1 MCFLIPVVTNTRKTR
16 EVRCRRNPHNLRS
29 IHVSTISQLSLSVG
43 LWNCQSAV
51 NKADFITS
59 IATYSDYNLMAL
71 TETWLRPE
79 DTATH
84 ATLSANFSFSHT
96 PRQTGRGGGTG
107 LLISKEWKFTLIPSL
122 PTISSFE
129 FHAVTIIHPFYINV
143 VVIYRPPGDFNIYV
157 DKPQAAD
164 FQTLLAS
171 FDLKRAPTSATHKSG
186 NQLDL
191 IYTRHC
197 FTDQTIVT
205 PLQISDHFLL
215 SLNIHITP
223 EPPHTPTLVTFRRN
237 LRSLSPNRLSTI
249 VSDSLPPSRKLTA
262 LDSNSATNTLC
273 STLASCLDRLC
284 PLASR
289 PARASPPAPWLS
301 DALREHCSKLRAAE
315 RIWRKTKI
323 PAHLLTYQTLLSSFS
338 AEVTSA
344 KQTYYRLKINNAT
357 NPRLLFKTFSSL
369 LYPPPPPASSTLTT
383 DDFATFFCTK
393 TAKISAQFAAPTTNT
408 QDTTPTPHTLTS
420 FSQLSES
427 EVSKLVLSSHAT
439 TCPLDPIPS
448 HLLQA
453 ISPAV
458 IPTLTHIINTSLD
471 SGLFPTTFKQ
481 ARVTP
486 LLKKPRL
493 DHTLL
498 ENYRPVSLL
507 PFMAKILEKVVFNQV
522 LDFLTQNN
530 LMDNKQSGFKKGHST
545 ETALLSVVEDL
556 RLAKADSKSSV
567 LILLDLSAAFDT
579 VNHQILLSTLE
590 SLGVAGTVIQWFRSY
605 LSDRSFRVSWRGEV
619 SNLQHLNTG
628 VPQGSVLGPLLFS
641 IYTSSLGP
649 VIQRHG
655 FSYHCYADDTQLY
668 LSFHPDD
675 PSVPARI
682 SACLLDI
689 SHWMKDH
696 HLQLNLAKTEML
708 VVSANP
714 TLHHNFSIQ
723 MDGATIT
730 ASKMVKSLGVTID
743 DQLNFSDHISRTARS
758 CRFALYNIRKI
769 RPFLSEYAAQLL
781 VQALVLSK
789 LDYCNSLLAGL
800 PANSIKPL
808 QLLQNAAARVVFNEP
823 KRAHVTPLLVRLHWL
838 PVAARIKFKTLM
850 FAYKVTSGLAPS
862 YLHSLLQIYVPS
874 RNLRSVNERRLV
886 VPSQRGKKSLSRTL
900 TLNLPSWWN
909 ELPNCIRTAES
920 LAIFK
925 KRLKTQ
931 LFSLHF
937 TS

>member
-29 IHVSTISQLSLSVG
+29 IHVSAISQLSLSVG

-51 NKADFITS
+51 NMADFITS

-122 PTISSFE
+122 PTINSFE

-215 SLNIHITP
+215 SLNIHITS

-249 VSDSLPPSRKLTA
+249 VSDSLPPSCKLSA
-262 LDSNSATNTLC
+262 LDSNSATDTLC

-289 PARASPPAPWLS
+289 PARSSPPAPWLS
-301 DALREHCSKLRAAE
+301 DTLREHRSKLRAAE
-315 RIWRKTKI
+315 RIWRKTKN
-323 PAHLLTYQTLLSSFS
+323 PAQLLTYQTLLSSFS

-408 QDTTPTPHTLTS
+408 QGTPPTPHTLTS
-420 FSQLSES
+420 FS
-427 EVSKLVLSSHAT
+427 
-439 TCPLDPIPS
+439 
-448 HLLQA
+448 
-453 ISPAV
+453 
-458 IPTLTHIINTSLD
+458 
-471 SGLFPTTFKQ
+471 
-481 ARVTP
+481 
-486 LLKKPRL
+486 
-493 DHTLL
+493 
-498 ENYRPVSLL
+498 
-507 PFMAKILEKVVFNQV
+507 
-522 LDFLTQNN
+522 
-530 LMDNKQSGFKKGHST
+530 
-545 ETALLSVVEDL
+545 
-556 RLAKADSKSSV
+556 
-567 LILLDLSAAFDT
+567 
-579 VNHQILLSTLE
+579 
-590 SLGVAGTVIQWFRSY
+590 
-605 LSDRSFRVSWRGEV
+605 
-619 SNLQHLNTG
+619 
-628 VPQGSVLGPLLFS
+628 
-641 IYTSSLGP
+641 
-649 VIQRHG
+649 
-655 FSYHCYADDTQLY
+655 
-668 LSFHPDD
+668 
-675 PSVPARI
+675 
-682 SACLLDI
+682 
-689 SHWMKDH
+689 
-696 HLQLNLAKTEML
+696 
-708 VVSANP
+708 
-714 TLHHNFSIQ
+714 
-723 MDGATIT
+723 
-730 ASKMVKSLGVTID
+730 
-743 DQLNFSDHISRTARS
+743 
-758 CRFALYNIRKI
+758 
-769 RPFLSEYAAQLL
+769 
-781 VQALVLSK
+781 
-789 LDYCNSLLAGL
+789 
-800 PANSIKPL
+800 
-808 QLLQNAAARVVFNEP
+808 
-823 KRAHVTPLLVRLHWL
+823 
-838 PVAARIKFKTLM
+838 
-850 FAYKVTSGLAPS
+850 
-862 YLHSLLQIYVPS
+862 
-874 RNLRSVNERRLV
+874 
-886 VPSQRGKKSLSRTL
+886 
-900 TLNLPSWWN
+900 
-909 ELPNCIRTAES
+909 
-920 LAIFK
+920 
-925 KRLKTQ
+925 
-931 LFSLHF
+931 
-937 TS
+937 

>member
-1 MCFLIPVVTNTRKTR
+1 
-16 EVRCRRNPHNLRS
+16 
-29 IHVSTISQLSLSVG
+29 
-43 LWNCQSAV
+43 
-51 NKADFITS
+51 
-59 IATYSDYNLMAL
+59 MAL

-96 PRQTGRGGGTG
+96 PRHTGRGGGTG
-107 LLISKEWKFTLIPSL
+107 LLISKEWKFTLITSL

-223 EPPHTPTLVTFRRN
+223 EPPHTPTLVTFCRN

-249 VSDSLPPSRKLTA
+249 VSDSLPPSCKLSA
-262 LDSNSATNTLC
+262 LDSNSATDTVC
-273 STLASCLDRLC
+273 STLASRLDRLC

-301 DALREHCSKLRAAE
+301 DALREHRSKLRAAE
-315 RIWRKTKI
+315 RICRKTKN
-323 PAHLLTYQTLLSSFS
+323 PAQLLTYQTLLSSFS

-408 QDTTPTPHTLTS
+408 QGTPPTPHTLTS

-427 EVSKLVLSSHAT
+427 EVSKLLLSSHAT

-471 SGLFPTTFKQ
+471 SGLFPNSFKQ

-486 LLKKPRL
+486 LLKKPNL

-590 SLGVAGTVIQWFRSY
+590 SLGVATGSTVIQWFRSY
-605 LSDRSFRVSWRGEV
+605 LTDRSFRVSWRGEE

-641 IYTSSLGP
+641 IYTTSLGP
-649 VIQRHG
+649 VIQKHG

-696 HLQLNLAKTEML
+696 HLQLNLTKTEML
-708 VVSANP
+708 VVSANS

-769 RPFLSEYAAQLL
+769 RPFLSEHAAQLL

-838 PVAARIKFKTLM
+838 PVAARIKFKALM
-850 FAYKVTSGLAPS
+850 FAYKVTSGLASS
-862 YLHSLLQIYVPS
+862 YLLSLLQIYVPS

-920 LAIFK
+920 LATFK

-931 LFSLHF
+931 LFSLHY

>member
-1 MCFLIPVVTNTRKTR
+1 MRVFVKQGAFTPRWHGPYEIKAVCNSCVATSIKGKLRWLTAALPWRPDERKVSGPTCIR
-16 EVRCRRNPHNLRS
+16 LGQRVSLTHNLKCGSKHASLVGRRS
-29 IHVSTISQLSLSVG
+29 TL
-43 LWNCQSAV
+43 
-51 NKADFITS
+51 TS
-59 IATYSDYNLMAL
+59 
-71 TETWLRPE
+71 RP
-79 DTATH
+79 A
-84 ATLSANFSFSHT
+84 AW
-96 PRQTGRGGGTG
+96 RGGGTG

-197 FTDQTIVT
+197 FADQTIVT

-215 SLNIHITP
+215 SLNIHITT

-249 VSDSLPPSRKLTA
+249 VSDSLPPSCKLSA
-262 LDSNSATNTLC
+262 LDSNSATDTLC
-273 STLASCLDRLC
+273 STLASCLDQLC

-289 PARASPPAPWLS
+289 PARASPPAPWLL
-301 DALREHCSKLRAAE
+301 DALREHRSKLRAAE
-315 RIWRKTKI
+315 RIWRKTKN
-323 PAHLLTYQTLLSSFS
+323 PAQLLTYQTLLSSFS

-344 KQTYYRLKINNAT
+344 KQTYYHLKINNAT
-357 NPRLLFKTFSSL
+357 NP
-369 LYPPPPPASSTLTT
+369 PPPPAFSTLTT
-383 DDFATFFCTK
+383 DDFATCFCTK
-393 TAKISAQFAAPTTNT
+393 TAKISAQFAAPTTNMQGT
-408 QDTTPTPHTLTS
+408 PPTPHTLTS

-471 SGLFPTTFKQ
+471 SGLFPTSFKQ
-481 ARVTP
+481 ASVTP
-486 LLKKPRL
+486 LLKKPNL

-605 LSDRSFRVSWRGEV
+605 LTDRSFRVSWRGEV

-696 HLQLNLAKTEML
+696 HNL
-708 VVSANP
+708 
-714 TLHHNFSIQ
+714 
-723 MDGATIT
+723 
-730 ASKMVKSLGVTID
+730 
-743 DQLNFSDHISRTARS
+743 
-758 CRFALYNIRKI
+758 
-769 RPFLSEYAAQLL
+769 
-781 VQALVLSK
+781 
-789 LDYCNSLLAGL
+789 
-800 PANSIKPL
+800 
-808 QLLQNAAARVVFNEP
+808 
-823 KRAHVTPLLVRLHWL
+823 
-838 PVAARIKFKTLM
+838 
-850 FAYKVTSGLAPS
+850 
-862 YLHSLLQIYVPS
+862 
-874 RNLRSVNERRLV
+874 
-886 VPSQRGKKSLSRTL
+886 
-900 TLNLPSWWN
+900 
-909 ELPNCIRTAES
+909 
-920 LAIFK
+920 
-925 KRLKTQ
+925 
-931 LFSLHF
+931 
-937 TS
+937 